1 MPWLHSHHVLYP
13 CVIILYQCC
22 VCVFLTMLNQQVR
35 KEYRKFIRKHSW
47 LPKCLRCSKLSGG
60 TGSSSGSSGAG
71 KERRTSLYAGSN
83 SNPSGPNSH
92 STDNSVLS
100 PHATSVGTNNIVIAN
115 NLNNAR
121 PTALVQVLTRTDL
134 NNASTTTT
142 NHNRLHNV
150 SQQGTATVKRFSL
163 RSSVFFFHVTFS
175 RVSNRQ
181 FLCSSLRT
189 ALTLFFSIRRLVDIS
204 ACI

>member
-1 MPWLHSHHVLYP
+1 M
-13 CVIILYQCC
+13 
-22 VCVFLTMLNQQVR
+22 
-35 KEYRKFIRKHSW
+35 
-47 LPKCLRCSKLSGG
+47 RCSKLNGA

-150 SQQGTATVKRFSL
+150 SQQGTATVKRFHCAAL
-163 RSSVFFFHVTFS
+163 IFFLIFYLC
-175 RVSNRQ
+175 VSNRQ
-181 FLCSSLRT
+181 ILCSSLQWNIYLFPCTSSLHT
-189 ALTLFFSIRRLVDIS
+189 AASPFLVLEFIFCFLYFLRKGEHLLPILRFMRIL
-204 ACI
+204 AII

>member
-1 MPWLHSHHVLYP
+1 MAYLFAALNSLQGCFIFIFH
-13 CVIILYQCC
+13 CVQNEKVRVSNRRCC
-22 VCVFLTMLNQQVR
+22 VYRYSNTYRQVR

-150 SQQGTATVKRFSL
+150 SQQGTATVKRFHCAAL
-163 RSSVFFFHVTFS
+163 YFF
-175 RVSNRQ
+175 
-181 FLCSSLRT
+181 
-189 ALTLFFSIRRLVDIS
+189 
-204 ACI
+204 